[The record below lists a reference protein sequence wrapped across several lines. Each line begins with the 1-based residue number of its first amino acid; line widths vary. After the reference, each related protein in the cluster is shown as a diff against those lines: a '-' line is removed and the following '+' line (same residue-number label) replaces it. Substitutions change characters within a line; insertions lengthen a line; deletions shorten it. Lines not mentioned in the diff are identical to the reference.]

1 MSATTR
7 RTRRTAALLLG
18 ATLVTL
24 TATACNSTGGPSVST
39 EAKQTAAATS
49 APAAG
54 APAKPADSKPA
65 ESKPAES
72 KPAESKPAES
82 KPAEAAKAPAKVGDT
97 IALKSTL
104 EKGNT
109 ADVTALKVVDPAQST
124 NEYLTAADGKHYV
137 AVQFQI
143 KPTGAKAYS
152 EAPWSAAKVIDDQ
165 GQAYGPTLADTK
177 AGPSFQTPTN
187 IASGETG
194 KGFVV
199 FEVPNGTKL
208 DKVQFSLDNGFADQV
223 GQWKLG

>member
-54 APAKPADSKPA
+54 ADGSAPAKPADSKPA
-65 ESKPAES
+65 EAKPAET
-72 KPAESKPAES
+72 

-109 ADVTALKVVDPAQST
+109 ADITAVKVVDPAQSS
-124 NEYLTAADGKHYV
+124 NEYLHAADGKHYV

-152 EAPWSAAKVIDDQ
+152 EAPWSAAKVVDDQ
-165 GQAYGPTLADTK
+165 GQTYGPTLAETK

>member
-39 EAKQTAAATS
+39 EAKPTAAAS
-49 APAAG
+49 APAADG
-54 APAKPADSKPA
+54 GSAPAKPADSKPA

-72 KPAESKPAES
+72 KPAE
-82 KPAEAAKAPAKVGDT
+82 AAKAPAKLGDT
-97 IALKSTL
+97 IALKGTL

-109 ADVTALKVVDPAQST
+109 ADITVVKVVDPAEST

-152 EAPWSAAKVIDDQ
+152 ETPWSSAKVVDNQ

-223 GQWKLG
+223 GQWKIG

>member
-1 MSATTR
+1 MPATTRRTR

-54 APAKPADSKPA
+54 AATSAPA
-65 ESKPAES
+65 
-72 KPAESKPAES
+72 KPAES

>member
-24 TATACNSTGGPSVST
+24 TATACDSTGGPSVST
-39 EAKQTAAATS
+39 EAKQTAPASAPAAPAATAPAAGAATS
-49 APAAG
+49 APA
-54 APAKPADSKPA
+54 KPAD
-65 ESKPAES
+65 
-72 KPAESKPAES
+72 SKPAES

>member
-49 APAAG
+49 APAADAG
-54 APAKPADSKPA
+54 GSAPAKPAD
-65 ESKPAES
+65 
-72 KPAESKPAES
+72 SKPAES

-97 IALKSTL
+97 IALKGTL

-109 ADVTALKVVDPAQST
+109 ADVTALKVVDPAQSS
-124 NEYLTAADGKHYV
+124 NEYLHAADGKHYV

-152 EAPWSAAKVIDDQ
+152 EAPWSAAKVVDDQ
-165 GQAYGPTLADTK
+165 GQAYGPTLAETK

>member
-24 TATACNSTGGPSVST
+24 TATACDSTGGPSIST
-39 EAKQTAAATS
+39 EAKQTPAATAPAAGAATS
-49 APAAG
+49 APA
-54 APAKPADSKPA
+54 KPAD
-65 ESKPAES
+65 S

-104 EKGNT
+104 EKGNA

>member
-1 MSATTR
+1 MSAITR
-7 RTRRTAALLLG
+7 RTRRTAALLAG
-18 ATLVTL
+18 AALVVL
-24 TATACNSTGGPSVST
+24 TATACDSTGGTTVST
-39 EAKQTAAATS
+39 EAKQTAAS

-54 APAKPADSKPA
+54 DAAKAADT
-65 ESKPAES
+65 
-72 KPAESKPAES
+72 

-109 ADVTALKVVDPAQST
+109 ADVTALKVVDPAEST

-143 KPTGAKAYS
+143 KPTGSKAYS
-152 EAPWSAAKVIDDQ
+152 EAPWSSAKVIDNQ

-187 IASGETG
+187 IAAGETG

-199 FEVPNGTKL
+199 FEVPDGTKL

-223 GQWKLG
+223 GQWKIG

>member
-1 MSATTR
+1 MSATPL
-7 RTRRTAALLLG
+7 RTRRTAVLLAGAALV
-18 ATLVTL
+18 AL
-24 TATACNSTGGPSVST
+24 TATACDSTGGPSVST
-39 EAKQTAAATS
+39 EAKQTAAS

-54 APAKPADSKPA
+54 DSAAPAEPAGTKPAD
-65 ESKPAES
+65 
-72 KPAESKPAES
+72 S

-97 IALKSTL
+97 IALKGTL

-109 ADVTALKVVDPAQST
+109 ADVTALKVVDPAEST
-124 NEYLTAADGKHYV
+124 NEYLTAAAGKHYV

-143 KPTGAKAYS
+143 KATGSKAYS
-152 EAPWSAAKVIDDQ
+152 EMPSSSAKVIDDQ
-165 GQAYGPTLADTK
+165 GQAYGPTFADTK

-187 IASGETG
+187 IAAGDTG

-223 GQWKLG
+223 GQWKIG

>member
-1 MSATTR
+1 MSATIR

-24 TATACNSTGGPSVST
+24 TATACDSTGGPSVST
-39 EAKQTAAATS
+39 EAKQTPAAT

-54 APAKPADSKPA
+54 AATSAAAKPAD
-65 ESKPAES
+65 
-72 KPAESKPAES
+72 SKPAES

-97 IALKSTL
+97 IALKGTL

-109 ADVTALKVVDPAQST
+109 ADVTALKVVDPAQSG
-124 NEYLTAADGKHYV
+124 NEYLHAEDGKHYV

-152 EAPWSAAKVIDDQ
+152 EAPWSAAKVVDDQ
-165 GQAYGPTLADTK
+165 GQAYGPTLAETK

>member
-1 MSATTR
+1 MSATIR

-24 TATACNSTGGPSVST
+24 TATACDSTGGPSVST
-39 EAKQTAAATS
+39 EAKQTPAAT

-54 APAKPADSKPA
+54 AATSAAAKPAD
-65 ESKPAES
+65 
-72 KPAESKPAES
+72 SKPAES

-97 IALKSTL
+97 IALKGTL

-109 ADVTALKVVDPAQST
+109 ADVTALKVVDPAQSS
-124 NEYLTAADGKHYV
+124 NEYLHAEDGKHYV

-152 EAPWSAAKVIDDQ
+152 EAPWSAAKVVDDQ
-165 GQAYGPTLADTK
+165 GQAYGPTLAETK

>member
-1 MSATTR
+1 MSATIR

-24 TATACNSTGGPSVST
+24 TATACDSTGGPSVST
-39 EAKQTAAATS
+39 EAKQTTAAT

-54 APAKPADSKPA
+54 AATSAAAKPAD
-65 ESKPAES
+65 
-72 KPAESKPAES
+72 SKPAES

-97 IALKSTL
+97 IALKGTL

-109 ADVTALKVVDPAQST
+109 ADVTALKVVDPAQSS
-124 NEYLTAADGKHYV
+124 NEYLHAEDGKHYV

-152 EAPWSAAKVIDDQ
+152 EAPWSAAKVVDDQ
-165 GQAYGPTLADTK
+165 GQAYGPTLAETK

>member
-1 MSATTR
+1 MSATIR

-24 TATACNSTGGPSVST
+24 TATACDSTGGPSVST
-39 EAKQTAAATS
+39 EAKQTPAATAPAAGAATS
-49 APAAG
+49 APA
-54 APAKPADSKPA
+54 KPAD
-65 ESKPAES
+65 
-72 KPAESKPAES
+72 SKPAES

-109 ADVTALKVVDPAQST
+109 ADVTALKLVDPAQSS
-124 NEYLTAADGKHYV
+124 NEYLHAEDGKHYV

-152 EAPWSAAKVIDDQ
+152 EAPWSAAKVVDDQ
-165 GQAYGPTLADTK
+165 GQAYGPTLAETK

>member
-39 EAKQTAAATS
+39 EAKQTAAAS

-54 APAKPADSKPA
+54 AATSAPAKPAD
-65 ESKPAES
+65 
-72 KPAESKPAES
+72 SKPAES

-109 ADVTALKVVDPAQST
+109 ADITALKVVDPAQST

-152 EAPWSAAKVIDDQ
+152 DAPWSAAKVIDDQ

>member
-1 MSATTR
+1 M
-7 RTRRTAALLLG
+7 
-18 ATLVTL
+18 
-24 TATACNSTGGPSVST
+24 
-39 EAKQTAAATS
+39 
-49 APAAG
+49 
-54 APAKPADSKPA
+54 
-65 ESKPAES
+65 
-72 KPAESKPAES
+72 
-82 KPAEAAKAPAKVGDT
+82 
-97 IALKSTL
+97 
-104 EKGNT
+104 
-109 ADVTALKVVDPAQST
+109 TALKVVDPAQST